1 MKKVRSFF
9 VLTVI
14 FACAICP
21 VHRVTANEE
30 MGSVKQR
37 LEKIEEIEKEEEIE
51 ETPSILKSFIQKATL
66 NGFIEL
72 NYDYVDVS
80 DIEDKDSG
88 SSSDLYLSSVDIA
101 LRIFFNE
108 WAKAK
113 TVVNIQDVGKKDGK
127 AKISLDE
134 AIVTVECPWIP
145 LYFVGGKT
153 ALPFGVFEDHMISGT
168 LTEDLYEIDDFGATL
183 GFAPEF
189 YGLDMSVTV
198 YKGQDIIENLND
210 FGTYEFSPDR
220 EKEND
225 INSFIANITLK
236 PIEEMLTLATFYEN
250 EPGDGSRNQSLGGAL
265 TLNVWKFS
273 LDAEYIT
280 ALEREKG

>member
-1 MKKVRSFF
+1 
-9 VLTVI
+9 
-14 FACAICP
+14 
-21 VHRVTANEE
+21 
-30 MGSVKQR
+30 
-37 LEKIEEIEKEEEIE
+37 
-51 ETPSILKSFIQKATL
+51 
-66 NGFIEL
+66 
-72 NYDYVDVS
+72 
-80 DIEDKDSG
+80 
-88 SSSDLYLSSVDIA
+88 VDIA